1 MAVHLKQLNRTVSG
15 DASVQKETKL
25 VAEKKIGNT
34 TVRVYRP
41 DLTEE
46 ERQVQM
52 KAIYRA
58 IAECLKSQRVTD
70 VQTKH
75 NC

>member
-1 MAVHLKQLNRTVSG
+1 MAVHLKQLNRTLSG

-25 VAEKKIGNT
+25 VAKKKIGNT
-34 TVRVYRP
+34 SVRIYRP
-41 DLTEE
+41 ELTEE

-58 IAECLKSQRVTD
+58 IAECFQLQKATWHGQN
-70 VQTKH
+70 KA
-75 NC
+75 